1 MRAQFASGII
11 TAQRRVKLVQE
22 LLQAQEWAKEQRK
35 AKARKSLLKYA
46 QRIREERTAARKEE
60 LKQEMQL
67 IAQLEEQLQAETKE
81 IKVVCR
87 GEGIGA
93 ACPLVGT
100 WRAPSRPSP
109 HLTRVSLGTG
119 LPAALGLCC
128 CAAGLPLSCTS
139 PGCVAGPDQ
148 HPCPVF
154 TYRRRLSGRGDVG
167 SPSG

>member
-1 MRAQFASGII
+1 MKRGLVLRAQCPHSSG
-11 TAQRRVKLVQE
+11 TAGGPRSP
-22 LLQAQEWAKEQRK
+22 
-35 AKARKSLLKYA
+35 SLGSMGPS
-46 QRIREERTAARKEE
+46 AAAPHGTSIV
-60 LKQEMQL
+60 LQEMQL